1 MKRLEKK
8 ISSLLK
14 PHTQKSI
21 NKDKLPRITIITP
34 SYNQGEYLEK
44 TILSVLNQNYHNLE
58 YIIIDGGSTDNS
70 VDIIKSYE
78 NNIKYWISEK
88 DGGQTNAINKG
99 IKMATGD
106 IIAFQNSDDIYMPNV
121 FNQVATVYM
130 NVDADLIYGDFLFID
145 QNDNIINEKI
155 LGTAKYWI
163 QLFLGSQIHN
173 QSAFWKRELMQ
184 TYGYLNEKY
193 KFCLDYEFFTRLLH
207 NKISATYV
215 NRYFGAFRLHSNAKT
230 NYLGDL
236 KKKEH
241 EEISMYYKNLHSIYK
256 YMPNKLLKLI
266 AQTYRV
272 IKIVS
277 IGRYDYLVKR

>member
-1 MKRLEKK
+1 M
-8 ISSLLK
+8 SSLAKL
-14 PHTQKSI
+14 TTRRSI

-78 NNIKYWISEK
+78 SNIKYWVSEQ
-88 DGGQTNAINKG
+88 DGGQANAINKG

-121 FNQVATVYM
+121 LNQVAAIYM
-130 NVDADLIYGDFLFID
+130 NEDVDLIYGDFLFID

-163 QLFLGSQIHN
+163 QLFLGPQIHN

-193 KFCLDYEFFTRLLH
+193 KFCLDYEFFTRLLC
-207 NKISATYV
+207 NKISTTYV

-230 NYLGDL
+230 NYLSDL

-241 EEISMYYKNLHSIYK
+241 EEISMYYKNLHLMYR

-272 IKIVS
+272 IRIVS
-277 IGRYDYLVKR
+277 IGRYDYLFKK